1 LSLLIRLFYIL
12 SVDPQIIFE
21 FCHVNA
27 YWLISSRLAIPPL
40 ALCFGIGTLI
50 GSGAIAATGVLYGM
64 QIVGKK

>member
-1 LSLLIRLFYIL
+1 VLFL
-12 SVDPQIIFE
+12 
-21 FCHVNA
+21 FCHLNA

-40 ALCFGIGTLI
+40 ALCFGIGTLV